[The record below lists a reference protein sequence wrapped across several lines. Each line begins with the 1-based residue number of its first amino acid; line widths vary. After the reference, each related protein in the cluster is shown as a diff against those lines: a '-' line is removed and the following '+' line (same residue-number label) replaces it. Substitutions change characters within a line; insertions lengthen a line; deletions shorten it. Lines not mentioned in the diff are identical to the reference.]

1 MNTAIEQERAPHITS
16 SRAEHTARR
25 YIGLFLLACAL
36 MYMVPFLAER
46 LPALQRY
53 SGSNWGLLLDHSY
66 NLAGTN
72 ADIVIFGDSSAL
84 YGIDT
89 LRLSAML
96 GFKAINLPQSIGSIV
111 VNGDIPL
118 RRYLAQNKPPQL
130 IVFYFSPWDLDFDT
144 VNDPKVYEGTEQL
157 LRHGTTAEVLNL
169 LRTSPMNLITFPL
182 MFYRAGSSITQLWIP
197 PGQKIV
203 PPRSGFQPYPKTP
216 YGPLPDN
223 CALPTSTLIQ
233 TSDRSLQ
240 QLLRNFRHA
249 GTEIIPVLGPIP
261 QCKDADR
268 MVARFGPSLAVMPAK
283 AFADDKYFAHI
294 LSTQTDAS
302 TDRLAAILR
311 PHLGTH
317 SNSPLAP

>member
-1 MNTAIEQERAPHITS
+1 VNTAIEQERVPHITS

-25 YIGLFLLACAL
+25 YIGLFLLICGL
-36 MYMVPFLAER
+36 IYILPFFAER

-53 SGSNWGLLLDHSY
+53 SGSSWGLLLDHSY
-66 NLAGTN
+66 NLAGTD

-89 LRLSAML
+89 PRLSATL
-96 GFKAINLPQSIGSIV
+96 GVKAINLPQSIGSIV

-130 IVFYFSPWDLDFDT
+130 IVFYFSPWDLDFDA

-157 LRHGTTAEVLNL
+157 LRHGTMPEILHM
-169 LRTSPMNLITFPL
+169 LRTNPRNLITFPL
-182 MFYRAGSSITQLWIP
+182 MFYRAGSSITQLWATA
-197 PGQKIV
+197 GQKIV
-203 PPRSGFQPYPKTP
+203 PPRSGFEPYPETP

-223 CALPTSTLIQ
+223 CVLSPSVLTQS
-233 TSDRSLQ
+233 SDQSLQ
-240 QLLRNFRHA
+240 RLLSNYHNTSA
-249 GTEIIPVLGPIP
+249 KTLPVLSPIP
-261 QCKDADR
+261 QCKAADR
-268 MVARFGPSLAVMPAK
+268 IAARFGPSLAIMPAK

-311 PHLGTH
+311 PYLETR
-317 SNSPLAP
+317 SNAP

>member
-16 SRAEHTARR
+16 TRAERTARR

-36 MYMVPFLAER
+36 MYMMPFLAER

-53 SGSNWGLLLDHSY
+53 SGSSWGLLLDHSY
-66 NLAGTN
+66 NLAGTD

-89 LRLSAML
+89 PRLSAAL
-96 GFKAINLPQSIGSIV
+96 GVKAINLPQSIGSLV

-118 RRYLAQNKPPQL
+118 RRYLAQNKTPQL
-130 IVFYFSPWDLDFDT
+130 IVFYFSPWDLDFDA

-157 LRHGTTAEVLNL
+157 LRHGTMPEILHMLRTNPTNL
-169 LRTSPMNLITFPL
+169 LTFPL
-182 MFYRAGSSITQLWIP
+182 MFYRAGSTMTQLWAP
-197 PGQKIV
+197 RGQESGT
-203 PPRSGFQPYPKTP
+203 PRSGFQPYPKAA
-216 YGPLPDN
+216 YGPLPDS
-223 CALPTSTLIQ
+223 CVLPVSVLNK

-240 QLLRNFRHA
+240 QLLRDFRNTSTH
-249 GTEIIPVLGPIP
+249 IIPVLGPIP
-261 QCKDADR
+261 QCKYADR
-268 MVARFGPSLAVMPAK
+268 VAASFGPSLAAMPAK
-283 AFADDKYFAHI
+283 AFANDKYFAHI

-311 PHLGTH
+311 PHLETH
-317 SNSPLAP
+317 PD